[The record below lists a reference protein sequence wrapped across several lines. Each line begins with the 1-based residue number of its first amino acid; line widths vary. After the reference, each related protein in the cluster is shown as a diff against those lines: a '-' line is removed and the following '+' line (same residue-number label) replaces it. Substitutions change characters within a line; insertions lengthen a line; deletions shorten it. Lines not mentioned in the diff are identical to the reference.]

1 MAFSFTSS
9 CLPACSPCP
18 SLDLSPTTWEAS
30 TFVSVLHPYYPWGVV
45 YGPPQPHLPHLH
57 LAREPLFDLQIHSFN
72 SPGYLHPI
80 VSHVLQMHIN
90 DHTIIVPLAYF
101 CYRVPI
107 LIKRQGHLLPTL
119 VIRKLLP
126 PSHPHYILLV
136 INYIAQLPK

>member
-1 MAFSFTSS
+1 MSIPGSFSYNLGSINIRV
-9 CLPACSPCP
+9 CPAP
-18 SLDLSPTTWEAS
+18 LLS
-30 TFVSVLHPYYPWGVV
+30 VGGGVV